1 MRQAAIQN
9 NFDWCRLICE
19 LHGCTVTETPDCWKA
34 TGDVP
39 ALYPELMIRTPRQH
53 LTLDTAS
60 SIKDCTASYD
70 FSKDGLTH
78 LFTAEWIARQP
89 IYDRRA
95 LPPDWTVVTNVQLA
109 EQFFKLVDVH
119 DLPRDLFNRKEV
131 RLFFSDQQQ
140 AAFIAF
146 SNGQTTG
153 LSHLTSDY
161 LDERLWDD
169 VIRLSSAHFPGQR
182 IVGYEYGD
190 QLITAL
196 EAGFDD
202 IGPLAVWKRMT
213 P

>member
-19 LHGCTVTETPDCWKA
+19 LNGCTVTETEDHWKA

-39 ALYPELMIRTPRQH
+39 PLYPEMMVRAHQQQLD
-53 LTLDTAS
+53 LTGVN

-70 FSKDGLTH
+70 FSLAGLTH
-78 LFTAEWIARQP
+78 LFTAEWIVRPP
-89 IYDRRA
+89 ILDRRA
-95 LPPDWTVVTNVQLA
+95 LPPDWTVVTTSEEA
-109 EQFFKLVDVH
+109 ARFFAFIETH
-119 DLPRDLFNRKEV
+119 DLPDKLFERTDV
-131 RLFFSDQQQ
+131 RLFFSDAQQTG
-140 AAFIAF
+140 FIAY

-169 VIRLSSAHFPGQR
+169 IIRLSSAHFPGQPL
-182 IVGYEYGD
+182 VGYEYGD

-202 IGPLAVWKRMT
+202 IGPLAVWIR
-213 P
+213 